1 MTSDEDGKSNKRPE
15 EPDDEPADSS
25 NAGSGDHPSLD
36 PSSFLAAPPVLPDV
50 PQLEKVRPPVKD
62 IRSHPI
68 AKWSQ
73 SGAAA
78 SITSTLVIPIA
89 LFSYL
94 GYLLDNRLHH
104 TTPYCALGGFILGV
118 VGSGLGVYNILQR
131 LK

>member
-1 MTSDEDGKSNKRPE
+1 MTSDEDGKSNRRLE
-15 EPDDEPADSS
+15 EPDDKPADSS
-25 NAGSGDHPSLD
+25 TVGSGVHSSLN
-36 PSSFLAAPPVLPDV
+36 PSSFFAAPPVLPEV

-78 SITSTLVIPIA
+78 SMTSTLVIPIA